1 MVDCVLM
8 DCATSDCGTWVVWK
22 CWIEGVSMQDG
33 CVGQCVV
40 GTAVESG
47 RVSGSGVVRD
57 VVVMVV

>member
-1 MVDCVLM
+1 M
-8 DCATSDCGTWVVWK
+8 DCATSECGIGVVWK

-33 CVGQCVV
+33 CVGQCVM

-47 RVSGSGVVRD
+47 RVSGSVVVRD